1 MQFLSLTAL
10 AALAS
15 TVVSH
20 GIITSPT
27 PRAPGP
33 ASLQACGPTVTN
45 IIKGDNTSH
54 VEDLPE
60 AAAKDKLYQ
69 GPQACTL
76 WLCRGLQAA
85 DNTKNVQ
92 SWTVGQKVTI
102 NVSLRI
108 KHVGS
113 ANVSIVDTKTNS
125 YVKGGAVLVNW
136 PSGYADEAVTATPK
150 NQTTF
155 DVTIPD
161 LGGACKVAGECVLQW
176 WWYGTKARQTYE
188 SCLDFTIAPT
198 TPSVRSR
205 MFNM

>member
-1 MQFLSLTAL
+1 MHLLSLATLLAL
-10 AALAS
+10 TS
-15 TVVSH
+15 TVLSH

-27 PRAPGP
+27 PRSPGP

-45 IIKGDNTSH
+45 NIKGDPTSH

-69 GPQACTL
+69 GPQACNL

-85 DNTKNVQ
+85 DNIKNVQ
-92 SWTVGQKVTI
+92 SWKVGQKVTI
-102 NVSLRI
+102 RVALRI
-108 KHVGS
+108 KHVGV
-113 ANVSIVDTKTNS
+113 ANVSLVDTRTNGF
-125 YVKGGAVLVNW
+125 VGGGGMLVVW
-136 PSGYADEAVTATPK
+136 ERGYADEAVTPTPK

-188 SCLDFTIAPT
+188 SCVDFTIAP
-198 TPSVRSR
+198 S
-205 MFNM
+205 